1 MTNYRI
7 TRAYDDNT
15 CAQETTSDI
24 VAALEAAAI
33 YLRDESC
40 WKLMIEQLNTLRYP
54 NEKDN
59 FTITATIFDYYRPA

>member
-1 MTNYRI
+1 MMNYRI
-7 TRAYDDNT
+7 TRVYDDNT

-40 WKLMIEQLNTLRYP
+40 WKLMIEQVNKLRYP
-54 NEKDN
+54 NEEDD
-59 FTITATIFDYYRPA
+59 FTIAATIFDYYRPD

>member
-7 TRAYDDNT
+7 TRVYDDNT

-40 WKLMIEQLNTLRYP
+40 WSLKIEELHTLRYP
-54 NEKDN
+54 FEEPS
-59 FTITATIFDYYRPA
+59 TISKEIMNYYRP

>member
-7 TRAYDDNT
+7 TRVYDDTT

-40 WKLMIEQLNTLRYP
+40 WSLKIEELHTLRYP
-54 NEKDN
+54 FEEPS
-59 FTITATIFDYYRPA
+59 TISKEIMNYYRP